1 MQKAL
6 FPTNQAKTPYINIKD
21 AMAMGIDEICFTDH
35 VDYGIK
41 QDWDRGIPIE
51 YRGSELLAN
60 VNYPKYVSEIRRL
73 QSLYG
78 TEITIKPGLEFGIQV
93 HTIPQ
98 YKALFSKYPF
108 DFIILSIHQVEDK
121 EFWTQDFQKG
131 KNQKEY
137 NEELLNV
144 IKSYRDYS
152 VIGHMDLITR
162 YDKSGSCPFEKIKPI
177 ISEILKAA
185 IHDSNGLEFN
195 YFDES
200 GLIAANHD
208 TNHLWPLNQSSAI
221 FGHSLPASDDIY
233 LAVRPYTLA
242 AFPQQML
249 FPLCPQQP

>member
-1 MQKAL
+1 M
-6 FPTNQAKTPYINIKD
+6 
-21 AMAMGIDEICFTDH
+21 
-35 VDYGIK
+35 
-41 QDWDRGIPIE
+41 
-51 YRGSELLAN
+51 
-60 VNYPKYVSEIRRL
+60 
-73 QSLYG
+73 
-78 TEITIKPGLEFGIQV
+78 
-93 HTIPQ
+93 
-98 YKALFSKYPF
+98 
-108 DFIILSIHQVEDK
+108 EDK

-162 YDKSGSCPFEKIKPI
+162 YDKSGSYPFEKIKPI

-242 AFPQQML
+242 EFPQQLL
-249 FPLCPQQP
+249 FPLYPQQP